1 MKLYEI
7 RKIFLL
13 INLFKASRNFQNLF
27 LIILIVWFV
36 KELSKIQLSA
46 YNNVKNVF
54 ALNVPRSG
62 KVGELHVHPTAKDL
76 SNFNQVILDL
86 KIFLLKPNLNVI
98 LDNAMKWMNIW
109 KPVSIPAH
117 VNLLKCLVINY
128 AMKSFSIEKLNSIN
142 YKIASTQ
149 NSYALNVIK
158 SSYITY

>member
-1 MKLYEI
+1 M
-7 RKIFLL
+7 
-13 INLFKASRNFQNLF
+13 
-27 LIILIVWFV
+27 IILIVWFV
-36 KELSKIQLSA
+36 KELSKIQLSV

-54 ALNVPRSG
+54 ALNVPSSG
-62 KVGELHVHPTAKDL
+62 KVGEPHVLLIVKDL
-76 SNFNQVILDL
+76 SNFNQLNLDS

-142 YKIASTQ
+142 YKIAWTQ
-149 NSYALNVIK
+149 NSYVLNVIK
-158 SSYITY
+158 SSYLTY

>member
-1 MKLYEI
+1 M
-7 RKIFLL
+7 
-13 INLFKASRNFQNLF
+13 
-27 LIILIVWFV
+27 
-36 KELSKIQLSA
+36 SKIQLSA

-54 ALNVPRSG
+54 ALNVLRSG
-62 KVGELHVHPTAKDL
+62 KVGEPDVHPIVKDL
-76 SNFNQVILDL
+76 SNFNQLNLDS

-128 AMKSFSIEKLNSIN
+128 AMKLFSSETLNSIN

-158 SSYITY
+158 SSYLTY